1 MEWYLVR
8 RTSWLLDERRL
19 KIKAIMN
26 VLLKMIMEK
35 QTLPSGSMSQVNSI
49 L

>member
-1 MEWYLVR
+1 MECYLVKTTR
-8 RTSWLLDERRL
+8 WLLEKRRL
-19 KIKAIMN
+19 KIKAIIN
-26 VLLKMIMEK
+26 ALLKMIMAK